1 MIPSIRETVG
11 GIKFRSHLEGRWSIA
26 LDCLGIPWAYEPQRI
41 ALPSGNYIPDF
52 LLADRVWLEI
62 KPQDFPERALTRCK
76 ELADLDSRQ
85 VLLIA
90 GDFATG
96 FKAHCWPELF
106 TDQPQEVLLHLFG
119 ATGWAAACRK
129 AREHKFE
136 RQGRRPYTRS
146 ITEGNWKP

>member
-1 MIPSIRETVG
+1 MIPSIHNTTAGV
-11 GIKFRSHLEGRWSIA
+11 KFRSHLEGRWSIA

-41 ALPSGNYIPDF
+41 RLESGVYIPDF

-62 KPQDFPERALTRCK
+62 KPQDFPERALMRCG
-76 ELADLDSRQ
+76 ELNLADSRP

-90 GDFATG
+90 GDFTTG
-96 FKAHCWPELF
+96 FKTYSWPQCG
-106 TDQPQEVLLHLFG
+106 TDQPQEILLSLFG

-136 RQGRRPYTRS
+136 KQGKRPYTRS
-146 ITEGNWKP
+146 ITEGNYTP